1 MNVARLLKIA
11 MLNLVLVAFIGVLMR
26 YKIGFEFTWVN
37 QKNLQLA
44 HSGFA
49 FSGFVSFLLMIFIVD
64 TIKNILD
71 EKQLYNF
78 GRIINLNLIFAY
90 TTCILFFLTGYGV
103 WSVLSQLVGLIVGGL
118 FIYRLLRVL
127 PLFKQPHITN
137 WYKAAS
143 IFYLL
148 SLLANIWLIYMFVSG
163 KKTQHTYLAATY
175 WFLHFQY
182 NGWFFFGCLGLFFN
196 WLLTKDLL
204 TNFNQGTFWLF
215 AASCFPAYGLS
226 VLWLELPFW
235 LYIIIVV
242 SALMQLVGVIQLT
255 KFALRKP
262 IIVLIKQ
269 NKTVLMLFFI
279 SLGALLVKVFL
290 QGGSTIPFISKLA
303 FGFRPIVIAYL
314 HLVLLAFTA
323 LFLIGYIY
331 LNEYF
336 SFSKR
341 NLLAT
346 KLFALF
352 VVSNEIVLGIQGIAS
367 LSYTVIPFVNEIL
380 LIIAAGLLLTSIL
393 MVPKRS
399 FKK

>member
-1 MNVARLLKIA
+1 
-11 MLNLVLVAFIGVLMR
+11 
-26 YKIGFEFTWVN
+26 
-37 QKNLQLA
+37 
-44 HSGFA
+44 
-49 FSGFVSFLLMIFIVD
+49 
-64 TIKNILD
+64 
-71 EKQLYNF
+71 
-78 GRIINLNLIFAY
+78 
-90 TTCILFFLTGYGV
+90 
-103 WSVLSQLVGLIVGGL
+103 
-118 FIYRLLRVL
+118 
-127 PLFKQPHITN
+127 
-137 WYKAAS
+137 KAAS

-204 TNFNQGTFWLF
+204 TDFNQRTFWLF

-235 LYIIIVV
+235 LYIIIVI

-290 QGGSTIPFISKLA
+290 QGGSTIPFVSKLA

-367 LSYTVIPFVNEIL
+367 LSYTVIPFVNQIL

>member
-1 MNVARLLKIA
+1 MNVTRLLKIA
-11 MLNLVLVAFIGVLMR
+11 MLNLVLVALIGVLMR

-49 FSGFVSFLLMIFIVD
+49 FSGVISFLLMIFIVD
-64 TIKNILD
+64 SLKKILD
-71 EKQLYNF
+71 EKQLDYF
-78 GRIINLNLIFAY
+78 SSIIYLNLLFAY

-118 FIYRLLRVL
+118 FIYSLLRVL
-127 PLFKQPHITN
+127 PQYKQYHIVN
-137 WYKAAS
+137 WYKAAG

-148 SLLANIWLIYMFVSG
+148 SLLANIWLLYMFVSG

-182 NGWFFFGCLGLFFN
+182 NGWFFFGCMGLFFN
-196 WLLTKDLL
+196 WLFTKDLL
-204 TNFNQGTFWLF
+204 TNFNQRTFWLF

-226 VLWLELPFW
+226 VLWLELPLW
-235 LYIIIVV
+235 VYIIIVV
-242 SALMQLVGVIQLT
+242 SAFMQLIGVIQLT
-255 KFALRKP
+255 KLILSKP
-262 IIVLIKQ
+262 IINLIKQ

-314 HLVLLAFTA
+314 HLVLLAFTS

-331 LNEYF
+331 LNDYF

-341 NLLAT
+341 NFLAT

-352 VVSNEIVLGIQGIAS
+352 VVLNEIVLGIQGIAS

-380 LIIAAGLLLTSIL
+380 LIIAAGLLLSSIL
-393 MVPKRS
+393 MVPQKS
-399 FKK
+399 YKQ